1 MSLPRK
7 YFVLASL
14 YIVQSVPLAFLKTG
28 FQTFLRDENISYD
41 SISSLMGLLLMPW
54 VFKFLWAPAVDRW
67 CANKLPKIRTFILVF
82 QVAGA
87 LLLGITAIMQFP
99 DSLQAI
105 TAIFFIFS
113 LVAATQDIV
122 VDSLAV
128 LTLPKKEHGLGN
140 TFQIGGYYLGEV
152 LGGALIL
159 IIFDQFGWNW
169 AMAAFVIFFL
179 IPFIP
184 VLFYKAQ
191 AKTVI
196 PPPSEKGFANLKTFF
211 SLKGMNIWL
220 VVMVV
225 YMGNQVLSR
234 TLLPSLFTDMGYS
247 KTEIASIVGVWG
259 NTASVLGAV
268 IGGVL
273 VNKWG
278 RKNSL
283 VIFGA
288 MKVIAL
294 LGFFFIHTDATDTTV
309 YSVIMVNDFI
319 SGLATV
325 TVFTIMMD
333 KCRLTS
339 PGTDFTIQQSVNQFA
354 ILFFVIISGIVVKL
368 RNDDFTLLFI
378 IALIVGVIGVLLA
391 SFGLKKENLDNGNGF
406 VVQTEK

>member
-41 SISSLMGLLLMPW
+41 NISWLMGLLLMPW

-67 CANKLPKIRTFILVF
+67 CANKLPKMRSFILIF
-82 QVAGA
+82 QIVGA
-87 LLLGITAIMQFP
+87 LLLGLTAIMQFP
-99 DSLQAI
+99 ESLKAI
-105 TAIFFIFS
+105 TTVFFLFS

-169 AMAAFVIFFL
+169 AMAAFVVFFL

-184 VLFYKAQ
+184 VLLYKAK

-196 PPPSEKGFANLKTFF
+196 PPPSEKGFANIKNFF
-211 SLKGMNIWL
+211 SIKGMNIWL
-220 VVMVV
+220 LVMVV

-247 KTEIASIVGVWG
+247 KTQIASIIGVWG
-259 NTASVLGAV
+259 NSASVIGAV
-268 IGGVL
+268 LGGVL

-283 VIFGA
+283 VIFGIL
-288 MKVIAL
+288 KVIAL
-294 LGFFFIHTDATDTTV
+294 LGFFLLQSKTSDTTV
-309 YSVIMVNDFI
+309 YSVIMINDFI

-339 PGTDFTIQQSVNQFA
+339 PGTDFTVQQSVNQFA
-354 ILFFVIISGIVVKL
+354 ILFFVIISGIVVKVQQ
-368 RNDDFTLLFI
+368 NDFTLLFA
-378 IALIVGVIGVLLA
+378 IALIVGVVGVILA
-391 SFGLKKENLDNGNGF
+391 AFGLKNSNLDNGNGF
-406 VVQTEK
+406 LAQTDK

>member
-7 YFVLASL
+7 YLILASL

-41 SISSLMGLLLMPW
+41 SISGLIGLLLMPW

-67 CANKLPKIRTFILVF
+67 CANKLPKIRSFILLF
-82 QVAGA
+82 QVVGA
-87 LLLGITAIMQFP
+87 ALLGITAILQFP
-99 DSLQAI
+99 DALQAI
-105 TAIFFIFS
+105 TIIFFLFS
-113 LVAATQDIV
+113 VIAATQDIV
-122 VDSLAV
+122 VDALAV

-159 IIFDQFGWNW
+159 VIFDAFGWNW
-169 AMAAFVIFFL
+169 AMTAFMVFFL

-184 VLFYKAQ
+184 VLLYKAK

-196 PPPSEKGFANLKTFF
+196 PPPSEKGFANLKNFF
-211 SLKGMNIWL
+211 SLKGINIWL
-220 VVMVV
+220 IVMVV

-234 TLLPSLFTDMGYS
+234 TLLPSLFTDMGYT
-247 KTEIASIVGVWG
+247 KTQIASIVGIWG
-259 NTASVLGAV
+259 NTASVAGAILGG
-268 IGGVL
+268 IL

-283 VIFGA
+283 IIFGVL
-288 MKVIAL
+288 KVIAL
-294 LGFFFIHTDATDTTV
+294 LGFFLIQSNSSNTTV

-339 PGTDFTIQQSVNQFA
+339 PGTDFTIQQSINQLA
-354 ILFFVIISGIVVKL
+354 ILFFVIISGILVKIQQ
-368 RNDDFTLLFI
+368 NDFTLLFI
-378 IALIVGVIGVLLA
+378 AALFVGILGVLLA
-391 SFGLKKENLDNGNGF
+391 FFGLKKNNLDNGNGF
-406 VVQTEK
+406 FAQTQK

>member
-41 SISSLMGLLLMPW
+41 NISSLMGLLLMPW
-54 VFKFLWAPAVDRW
+54 VFKFLWAPMVDRW
-67 CANKLPKIRTFILVF
+67 CANKLPKLRSFILIF
-82 QVAGA
+82 QIIGA
-87 LLLGITAIMQFP
+87 LLLGITALMQFP
-99 DSLQAI
+99 ESLKGI
-105 TAIFFIFS
+105 TTVFFLFS

-159 IIFDQFGWNW
+159 IIFDKFGWNW
-169 AMAAFVIFFL
+169 AMASFVVFFL

-184 VLFYKAQ
+184 VLLYKAK

-196 PPPSEKGFANLKTFF
+196 PPPSEKGFANLKNFF
-211 SLKGMNIWL
+211 SIKGMNIWL
-220 VVMVV
+220 LVMIV

-247 KTEIASIVGVWG
+247 KTEIASIIGVWG

-268 IGGVL
+268 IGGIL

-283 VIFGA
+283 VVFGT

-294 LGFFFIHTDATDTTV
+294 LGFFFIQNATSDSTV

-354 ILFFVIISGIVVKL
+354 ILFFVIISGIVVKVQ
-368 RNDDFTLLFI
+368 NNDFTLLF
-378 IALIVGVIGVLLA
+378 LISLVVGVLGVVLA
-391 SFGLKKENLDNGNGF
+391 AFGLKKANLDNGNGF
-406 VVQTEK
+406 IAQTDK